1 MELECVNNFFKN
13 NVLEDELGRFEYNY
27 NLLLPTTL
35 LQDAKGLKHG
45 SYEMLTFFDL
55 LFFVW
60 IKNKVKK

>member
-1 MELECVNNFFKN
+1 
-13 NVLEDELGRFEYNY
+13 LEDELGRFEYNY
-27 NLLLPTTL
+27 NLFLPTTL

-45 SYEMLTFFDL
+45 SYEMLTFFDS